1 MPIYEYTCQSCHRTL
16 EFIQKFSDP
25 LQTTCP
31 HCQGTLEK
39 MVSSTSF
46 QLKGTGW
53 YVTDFKPGDKKSEQ
67 VDSSAV
73 AEQTTPETPPASTQ
87 KDGKTTN
94 KDSNKTTTTSST
106 TTAE

>member
-53 YVTDFKPGDKKSEQ
+53 YVTDFKPGDKKPEPAE
-67 VDSSAV
+67 SSV
-73 AEQTTPETPPASTQ
+73 AAKQTTPDASPTST
-87 KDGKTTN
+87 KDDKTTA
-94 KDSNKTTTTSST
+94 KDSNKTTTTPST
-106 TTAE
+106 TE